1 MRSSLSRRLLQ
12 LALVPALVFA
22 LLITLFFAA
31 TQIWR
36 ANDTFNRQL
45 DAMTRAALPTVEA
58 GLVLDDVA
66 FLRHAA
72 QDLLNAPY
80 VRSVRIVDHQGQVL
94 IEQGAA
100 LPLPL
105 QMNPSLGVVRY
116 SQDEWVRLEHPVFA
130 DTMRHRL
137 MEDVP
142 TQLGWLV
149 VDYSANDLTLQNY
162 RLIALGVVVALAGLA
177 VIWLLA
183 LRLMQPI
190 IQPFHQT
197 IDTIRAI
204 KDGHYSERV
213 HLATSGELRQLGE
226 GVNAMADSLQNAH
239 RDMQQSVDQA
249 TQDLHQ
255 TLEALEIQNI
265 QLSNARR
272 QAQEASE
279 AKTQFLANMSH
290 EIRTPLNGVLG
301 FARLLGKT
309 ELSAKQRD
317 YLHTIQRSSE
327 GLMTIINDILDFLK
341 LESGKLQLERRRM
354 NLRDVIEDVMDLLGP
369 MAQDKDLELV
379 TIVYEDVPLQVF
391 GDPLRLRQ
399 VLTNLVSN
407 AIKFTVDGHVA
418 VRLMLE
424 HTEDQSVRVRISVSD
439 TGPGLTRE
447 QQKRLFNA
455 FSQADASTSR
465 KFGGTGLGLVICQR
479 LIEQMRGMIGVD
491 SVQGEGSTFWFT
503 LDFDTDSSVIESV
516 GSTPLAGSHVLVFE
530 PQELTRMA
538 LSHRLE
544 QWGMVMHDLCHS
556 PLEQALQASEQRQR
570 LAIFSCQE
578 QSTELLSQMMDSC
591 AQHGIPV
598 LLLTRHHEQQPILS
612 PLEQKADAQ
621 AVKPLR
627 HSRLYALC
635 NELLGTAER
644 VVETMVA
651 NTDTPRILVVDDN
664 ATNRKLL
671 VSLLDDYGITPVEAN
686 NGSEAMEF
694 ISQQHFH
701 LVFMDIQMPVMDGL
715 TATRE
720 IRRHEEP
727 DQHLPVIALTAHALP
742 SEQEELMRSGF
753 DDYITKPIDETQL
766 LAALQRW
773 TGTQLPATAPGL
785 PTRTMVETAPPQD
798 MQGTVDT
805 VLALQRAGHKVAL
818 AQDMMRG
825 LLDQIAHDRDGLL
838 RLHEEKSHDAL
849 LEQVHTLHGLTRYCG
864 TPTLENAVRELE
876 LTLKRTECNKVPAAL
891 NNLLDAITELEL
903 WATEH
908 DWERLLQDTNATD
921 DAALSGPMAE

>member
-22 LLITLFFAA
+22 LLITAFFAA
-31 TQIWR
+31 SQIWR
-36 ANDTFNRQL
+36 ANETFTRQI
-45 DAMTRAALPTVEA
+45 DAFTRAALPTIEA
-58 GLVLDDVA
+58 GLVLDDSV
-66 FLRHAA
+66 FLRQAA

-80 VRSVRIVDHQGQVL
+80 VRSVRILDPQGSVV
-94 IEQGAA
+94 IEQGADI
-100 LPLPL
+100 PLPL
-105 QMNPSLGVVRY
+105 LANVSLGQHRHED
-116 SQDEWVRLEHPVFA
+116 DEWVRLEYPVLA

-137 MEDVP
+137 EADTP
-142 TQLGWLV
+142 TMLGWLV
-149 VDYSANDLTLQNY
+149 VDYSVNDLSLQNY
-162 RLIALGVVVALAGLA
+162 RLIALGVVIALAGLA

-183 LRLMQPI
+183 LRLIQPI

-213 HLATSGELRQLGE
+213 HLATSGELRRLGE

-301 FARLLGKT
+301 FARLLSKT
-309 ELSAKQRD
+309 DLTAKQRD

-341 LESGKLQLERRRM
+341 LESGKLELERRRM
-354 NLRDVIEDVMDLLGP
+354 NLREVIEDVMDLLGP

-379 TIVYEDVPLQVF
+379 TIIYEDVPLQAL

-407 AIKFTVDGHVA
+407 AIKFTSAGHVA

-424 HTEDQSVRVRISVSD
+424 HADAQTVRVRVSVSD

-479 LIEQMRGMIGVD
+479 LIEQMRGHIGVE
-491 SVQGEGSTFWFT
+491 SVQGEGATFWFT
-503 LDFDTDSSVIESV
+503 LDLDLEPATELANNELSNV
-516 GSTPLAGSHVLVFE
+516 THTHLAGSHVLVFE
-530 PQELTRMA
+530 QHELTRTA

-544 QWGMVMHDLCHS
+544 QWGMVMHDLTVQS
-556 PLEQALQASEQRQR
+556 LEQALQSSEQRQR
-570 LAIFSCQE
+570 LAILTCSE
-578 QSTELLSQMMDSC
+578 QAAPLLNQIVDAC
-591 AQHGIPV
+591 RQHDIPV
-598 LLLTRHHEQQPILS
+598 LLLTRHNEYEQ
-612 PLEQKADAQ
+612 PLVQLESKADAQ
-621 AVKPLR
+621 AAKPLR
-627 HSRLYALC
+627 YSRLYALC
-635 NELLGTAER
+635 SELLGAPNPTLAPSEHLS
-644 VVETMVA
+644 
-651 NTDTPRILVVDDN
+651 NLPNILVVDDN
-664 ATNRKLL
+664 TTNRKLL
-671 VSLLDDYGITPVEAN
+671 ISLLGDYGITPVEAE
-686 NGSEAMEF
+686 NGSVAMEQ
-694 ISQQHFH
+694 ISQQGFD

-720 IRRHEEP
+720 IRRHE
-727 DQHLPVIALTAHALP
+727 DTNQHLPVIALTAHALP
-742 SEQEELMRSGF
+742 EEQEELMRSGF
-753 DDYITKPIDETQL
+753 DDYITKPIDEEQL

-773 TGTQLPATAPGL
+773 TGKRLRALPQPSIESNTGGVTNDCTDSATSSDSLLDVP
-785 PTRTMVETAPPQD
+785 
-798 MQGTVDT
+798 
-805 VLALQRAGHKVAL
+805 LALQRAGHKVPL
-818 AQDMMRG
+818 AKDMFRG
-825 LLDQIAHDRDGLL
+825 LLDQISSEKDLL
-838 RLHEEKSHDAL
+838 PQLHEEKSHDAL
-849 LEQVHTLHGLTRYCG
+849 LERVHALHGVTRYCG
-864 TPTLENAVRELE
+864 TPILETAVRELE
-876 LTLKRTECNKVPAAL
+876 LNLKRTECSKVPNAL
-891 NNLLDAITELEL
+891 HDLLDAMTELEL
-903 WATEH
+903 WCAEH
-908 DWERLLQDTNATD
+908 DWEGLLE
-921 DAALSGPMAE
+921 DASR